1 MNRKRFFDAVR
12 PMMPGG
18 KFSQVQVDRINAVA
32 DGLEASNLRLRD
44 KAYVLATAHHESDY
58 WRALEE
64 YASGSAY
71 EGRTDLGNTK
81 PGDGKRF
88 KGRGLVMI
96 TGRSNYSDWSSR
108 LGVDFVNNPEW
119 VSDLEYAVPILID
132 GMTLGTFTGRK
143 LSHYFTDTKTD
154 FQNARRIVNALD
166 RADLIASHAAKFL
179 AALDQ

>member
-18 KFSQVQVDRINAVA
+18 KLTQDQVDRIEAVV
-32 DGLEASNLRLRD
+32 DGLEASNLSLRSR
-44 KAYVLATAHHESDY
+44 AYVLATAHHEADY

-71 EGRTDLGNTK
+71 EGRRDLGNTQ

-96 TGRSNYSDWSSR
+96 TGRSNYTDWSRR
-108 LGVDFVNNPEW
+108 LNVDFVGNPQW

-132 GMTLGTFTGRK
+132 GMTLGTFTGKK
-143 LSHYFTDTKTD
+143 LHDYFTDTKTD
-154 FQNARRIVNALD
+154 WVNARRTVNGLD
-166 RADLIASHAAKFL
+166 RADLIASHALKFL
-179 AALDQ
+179 AAIDQ